1 MPWNRPR
8 QRWLWW
14 QIDIVNRQLE
24 LLFGY
29 SRDELLGQPIEMLI
43 PERFRPDHSD
53 LRASFFAEPQ
63 QRPWVRGATSMV
75 SGKTAVKF
83 RWRLASIRSKQKMA

>member
-1 MPWNRPR
+1 M
-8 QRWLWW
+8 
-14 QIDIVNRQLE
+14 VNRQLE

-63 QRPWVRGATSMV
+63 RRPRGATSIV